1 MLSRLL
7 SPLFRFF
14 EERVNP
20 YPEGEVTT
28 PPKGLLPF
36 IWHFSR
42 PVWPWLL
49 VMSLITAVVS
59 AAEVVFF
66 SYMGDLVDWLGGV
79 ERAEVDEHAL
89 LEQPRRERHGRAHL
103 RHRHSSYNI
112 DDSAFWNPFLASI
125 SKAFCN
131 IFVKIRIISK
141 SNLQATA

>member
-66 SYMGDLVDWLGGV
+66 SYMGDLVDWLGLCSS
-79 ERAEVDEHAL
+79 AL
-89 LEQPRRERHGRAHL
+89 LRCSIKYFET
-103 RHRHSSYNI
+103 
-112 DDSAFWNPFLASI
+112 PFFSI
-125 SKAFCN
+125 F
-131 IFVKIRIISK
+131 IWK
-141 SNLQATA
+141 SFILTH

>member
-79 ERAEVDEHAL
+79 ERADFWANHGLWLAGLSGGGPAVIGAAAVAGHSPEH
-89 LEQPRRERHGRAHL
+89 
-103 RHRHSSYNI
+103 
-112 DDSAFWNPFLASI
+112 FW
-125 SKAFCN
+125 
-131 IFVKIRIISK
+131 
-141 SNLQATA
+141 